1 MTISLILPFHNAE
14 ATLPKVL
21 RSIEAQRF
29 RNFEVVAVD
38 DGSSDSSFP
47 LLETFRSESALPVI
61 LVRHDRNR
69 GVAAARNSGLEAA
82 TGDYVSFVDADD
94 FLEPHSL
101 EKIAQ
106 VLEIT
111 QNPLDILGWDWIL
124 GFEKNGRTMRQ
135 ADYDNPLQAVKNLMR
150 GTMRW
155 NLWLFLIQ
163 RDFLLQHN
171 IRFIDGANMGEDMQF
186 MINSF
191 CKAKHVVQLHEP
203 LYRYNAV
210 SETSLSRQFSDR
222 RRAEIETNLAAVETA
237 IRDSAYA
244 EILEPAILQ
253 LKLYLKRP
261 LLISDDRR
269 NYELWY
275 NWWPEANRVA
285 TTNKTL
291 PVHIRFLQGMATHRC
306 WVGVKLY
313 YRLIYQ
319 FVYGILYR

>member
-135 ADYDNPLQAVKNLMR
+135 ADYDNPLQAVKNLMG

-155 NLWLFLIQ
+155 NLWLFLIR
-163 RDFLLQHN
+163 RDFLQSHS

-186 MINSF
+186 MIKSF
-191 CKAKHVVQLHEP
+191 CKARHVVQLHEP